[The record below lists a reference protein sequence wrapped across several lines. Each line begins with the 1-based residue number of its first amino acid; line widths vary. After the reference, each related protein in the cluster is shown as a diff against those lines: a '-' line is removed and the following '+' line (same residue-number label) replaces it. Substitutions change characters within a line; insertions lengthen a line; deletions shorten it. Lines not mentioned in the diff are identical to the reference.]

1 MPNEGDYDSADVLC
15 ISDFGWIPVGKKS
28 MDLIENEKQKGMS
41 IYGLRVNQ
49 DKRASSYDFAFDS
62 AKIKRGHYDSI
73 IDSMWEYVNGE
84 ASKVR

>member
-1 MPNEGDYDSADVLC
+1 
-15 ISDFGWIPVGKKS
+15 

-41 IYGLRVNQ
+41 FYGLRVSQ

-73 IDSMWEYVNGE
+73 IDSMWEYANGE
-84 ASKVR
+84 ASKIR